1 LQATGSSGALTTRL
15 KDGCFYF
22 KIRLKKHLEWLA
34 LRRPNPLI
42 PEDHGN
48 IVGLLVTAGT
58 SLAATVD
65 TFYHLLLPEVL
76 GDPAHARGGEVVIS
90 CLYASEAAKA
100 LITRLHIHKNIAMGK
115 NIKQNKT

>member
-1 LQATGSSGALTTRL
+1 MSGNYVSNCRQQVSVERLAYNTITRRL
-15 KDGCFYF
+15 FLLE
-22 KIRLKKHLEWLA
+22 IRLKKHLEWLA
-34 LRRPNPLI
+34 LRPNPLI

-76 GDPAHARGGEVVIS
+76 GDPAHARGGEIVVS

-100 LITRLHIHKNIAMGK
+100 LVTRLHIHK
-115 NIKQNKT
+115 T